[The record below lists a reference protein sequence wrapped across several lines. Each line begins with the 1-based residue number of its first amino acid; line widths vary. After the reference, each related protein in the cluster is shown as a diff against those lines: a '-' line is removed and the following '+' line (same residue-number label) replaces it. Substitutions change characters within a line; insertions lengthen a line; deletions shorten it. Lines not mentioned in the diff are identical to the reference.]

1 MGPFFTNTKKSKAKN
16 STYNRINDDDQDA
29 RTYNTDTTSATL
41 SQRPV
46 NTTDA
51 RYQPEMTR
59 AMTRAIDAEDPF
71 ASPNDPP
78 TLLFGSSSSNSKLQ
92 SVSEETPPDVQGNR
106 HQVTNTRFHSPSV
119 QLTSTTTSAVSTNSR
134 NARSFMVEGS
144 DNRFLYNDGSE
155 GDLRDHWCRE
165 GLIAKLS
172 KKEGLESPEA
182 VWRERIRAKK
192 YAREQRKSDGFGV
205 PWGENGAN
213 E

>member
-1 MGPFFTNTKKSKAKN
+1 
-16 STYNRINDDDQDA
+16 
-29 RTYNTDTTSATL
+29 
-41 SQRPV
+41 
-46 NTTDA
+46 
-51 RYQPEMTR
+51 MTR
-59 AMTRAIDAEDPF
+59 AMKRAIHAEDPF

-78 TLLFGSSSSNSKLQ
+78 TLPFGSSSSNSKLQ

-106 HQVTNTRFHSPSV
+106 HQVMNTPFHSPSV
-119 QLTSTTTSAVSTNSR
+119 HGHVQSTSAANSR

-182 VWRERIRAKK
+182 VWRARILAKK

-205 PWGENGAN
+205 PWGEKGAN